1 MSGGL
6 CPLFYGFMSSAISD
20 YLNQIGKI
28 PLLTAAEEI
37 ELGNAIQ
44 QMMPL
49 VGKSDLTKEEKRL
62 IRIGERAKRRMIQG
76 NLRLV
81 IRVAGKFSKLTTR
94 ITMQDLIQE
103 GNIGLIRAAEM
114 FDPSRGYKFSTY
126 AYWWIKQGIMR
137 ASQMQDRMI
146 KLPSGAPDV
155 LRKIKLFTIEYQK
168 EWGKV
173 PTIEECAEIVGMQ
186 PDTIRGYLASAND
199 ASSLDM
205 KAKNSEDGGSSIID
219 LIASDG
225 ERPEDELLL
234 DTQIEAVRQALPK
247 ISARAQQL
255 LDLRYGLSGQEPL
268 SNPAMAKQYGLY
280 RESMRRQVL
289 NAEQELKAALEG
301 EPPGKPQAQK
311 TCSSLIWGWS

>member
-1 MSGGL
+1 
-6 CPLFYGFMSSAISD
+6 MSSSISD

-49 VGKSDLTKEEKRL
+49 VGKDDLTKEQKK
-62 IRIGERAKRRMIQG
+62 IVRIGERAKRRMIQG

-81 IRVAGKFSKLTTR
+81 IRVAGKFSKMTSR

-137 ASQMQDRMI
+137 ASQVQDRII

-155 LRKIKLFTIEYQK
+155 LRKIRTFTIEYREQH
-168 EWGKV
+168 GTN
-173 PTIEECAEIVGMQ
+173 PSIEQCAELVGML
-186 PDTIRGYLASAND
+186 PETIRTYLASSND
-199 ASSLDM
+199 ATSLDA
-205 KAKNSEDGGSSIID
+205 KAKASDDEGSSIVD
-219 LIASDG
+219 LIAGD
-225 ERPEDELLL
+225 EDRPEDEILL
-234 DTQIEAVRQALPK
+234 DTQIEAVQNALKQVSPN
-247 ISARAQQL
+247 AQKL
-255 LDLRYGLSGQEPL
+255 LSLRYGLNGQEYVSATML
-268 SNPAMAKQYGLY
+268 AKQNGIS
-280 RESMRRQVL
+280 RESMRRQIIF
-289 NAEQELKAALEG
+289 AEQEIKAVLQG
-301 EPPGKPQAQK
+301 ESPGKRQK
-311 TCSSLIWGWS
+311 QTSSSSLIWGWS

>member
-1 MSGGL
+1 
-6 CPLFYGFMSSAISD
+6 MSSSISD

-49 VGKSDLTKEEKRL
+49 VGKDDLTKEQKK
-62 IRIGERAKRRMIQG
+62 IVRIGERAKRRMIQG

-81 IRVAGKFSKLTTR
+81 IRVAGKFSKMTSR

-137 ASQMQDRMI
+137 ASQVQDRII

-155 LRKIKLFTIEYQK
+155 LRKIRTFTIEYREQH
-168 EWGKV
+168 GTN
-173 PTIEECAEIVGMQ
+173 PTIEQCAELVGML
-186 PDTIRGYLASAND
+186 PETIRTYLASSND
-199 ASSLDM
+199 ATSLDA
-205 KAKNSEDGGSSIID
+205 KAKASDDEGSSIVD
-219 LIASDG
+219 LIAG
-225 ERPEDELLL
+225 EEDRPEDEILL
-234 DTQIEAVRQALPK
+234 DTQIEAVQNALKQVSPK
-247 ISARAQQL
+247 AQKL
-255 LDLRYGLSGQEPL
+255 LALRYGLNGQEYVSATML
-268 SNPAMAKQYGLY
+268 AKQNGVS
-280 RESMRRQVL
+280 RESMRRQIIF
-289 NAEQELKAALEG
+289 AEQEIKAVLQG
-301 EPPGKPQAQK
+301 ESPGKRQIQK
-311 TCSSLIWGWS
+311 NSSSLIWGWS

>member
-1 MSGGL
+1 
-6 CPLFYGFMSSAISD
+6 MSSSISD

-49 VGKSDLTKEEKRL
+49 VGKDDLTKEQKK
-62 IRIGERAKRRMIQG
+62 IVRIGERAKRRMIQG

-81 IRVAGKFSKLTTR
+81 IRVASKFSKMTSR

-137 ASQMQDRMI
+137 ASQVQDRII

-155 LRKIKLFTIEYQK
+155 LRKIRTFTIEYREQH
-168 EWGKV
+168 GTN
-173 PTIEECAEIVGMQ
+173 PTIEQCAELVGML
-186 PDTIRGYLASAND
+186 PETIRTYLASSND
-199 ASSLDM
+199 ATSLDA
-205 KAKNSEDGGSSIID
+205 KAKASDDEGSSIVD
-219 LIASDG
+219 LIAG
-225 ERPEDELLL
+225 EEDRPEDEILL
-234 DTQIEAVRQALPK
+234 DTQIEAVQSALKQVSPK
-247 ISARAQQL
+247 AQKL
-255 LDLRYGLSGQEPL
+255 LALRYGLNGQEYVSATML
-268 SNPAMAKQYGLY
+268 AKQNGVS
-280 RESMRRQVL
+280 RESMRRQIIF
-289 NAEQELKAALEG
+289 AEQEIKAVLQG
-301 EPPGKPQAQK
+301 ESPGKRQRQK
-311 TCSSLIWGWS
+311 SSSSLIWGWS

>member
-1 MSGGL
+1 
-6 CPLFYGFMSSAISD
+6 MSSAISD

-49 VGKSDLTKEEKRL
+49 VGKPDLTKEEQRI

-81 IRVAGKFSKLTTR
+81 IRVAGKYSKLTTR

-137 ASQMQDRMI
+137 ASQMQDRII

-155 LRKIKLFTIEYQK
+155 LRKIKLHTIEYQK
-168 EWGKV
+168 EWGRV
-173 PTIEECAEIVGMQ
+173 PTIEECAELVGLQ
-186 PDTIRGYLASAND
+186 PDTIRAYLASATD
-199 ASSLDM
+199 ASSLDA
-205 KAKNSEDGGSSIID
+205 KAKSNEDGGSSIID
-219 LIASDG
+219 LIACDN

-234 DTQIEAVRQALPK
+234 DTQIEAIQQALPK
-247 ISARAQQL
+247 ISARARKL
-255 LDLRYGLSGQEPL
+255 LTLRYGLNGQEPL
-268 SNPAMAKQYGLY
+268 SNPAIAKQYGMY
-280 RESMRRQVL
+280 RESMRRQIL
-289 NAEQELKAALEG
+289 SAEQELKAALQG
-301 EPPGKPQAQK
+301 EPPGKSQRQK
-311 TCSSLIWGWS
+311 CCSSLIWGWS

>member
-1 MSGGL
+1 
-6 CPLFYGFMSSAISD
+6 MSSSISD

-49 VGKSDLTKEEKRL
+49 VGKADLDKEEKRI
-62 IRIGERAKRRMIQG
+62 IRVGERAKRRMIQG

-81 IRVAGKFSKLTTR
+81 IRVAGKYSKMTNR

-146 KLPSGAPDV
+146 KLPSGAPDA
-155 LRKIKLFTIEYQK
+155 LRKIKFFSLDYQK
-168 EWGKV
+168 EHGRV
-173 PTIEECAEIVGMQ
+173 PTLQECAEVVGLQ
-186 PDTIRGYLASAND
+186 PETVRAYLASAID
-199 ASSLDM
+199 AGSLDA
-205 KAKNSEDGGSSIID
+205 KAKHKEDDASSIID
-219 LIASDG
+219 LIASDD

-234 DTQIEAVRQALPK
+234 DTQIEAVRQALPR
-247 ISARAQQL
+247 ISAKAQKL
-255 LDLRYGLSGQEPL
+255 LTLRYGLNGQEPL
-268 SNPAMAKQYGLY
+268 SNPAIAKEYGMY
-280 RESMRRQVL
+280 RESMRRQIL
-289 NAEQELKAALEG
+289 NAEQELKAALQG
-301 EPPGKPQAQK
+301 EPPGKLPLQK
-311 TCSSLIWGWS
+311 ISSSLNWGWS

>member
-1 MSGGL
+1 
-6 CPLFYGFMSSAISD
+6 MSSSISD

-49 VGKSDLTKEEKRL
+49 VGKNDLTKEEKK
-62 IRIGERAKRRMIQG
+62 IVRIGERAKRRMIQG

-81 IRVAGKFSKLTTR
+81 IRVAGKFSKMTSR

-137 ASQMQDRMI
+137 ASQVQDRII

-155 LRKIKLFTIEYQK
+155 LRKIRTFTIEYREQH
-168 EWGKV
+168 GTN
-173 PTIEECAEIVGMQ
+173 PTIEQCAELVGML
-186 PDTIRGYLASAND
+186 PETIRTYLASSND
-199 ASSLDM
+199 ATSLDA
-205 KAKNSEDGGSSIID
+205 KAKASDDEGSSIVD
-219 LIASDG
+219 LIAG
-225 ERPEDELLL
+225 EEDRPEDEILL
-234 DTQIEAVRQALPK
+234 DTQIEAVQNALKQVSPK
-247 ISARAQQL
+247 AQKL
-255 LDLRYGLSGQEPL
+255 LALRYGLNGQEYVSATML
-268 SNPAMAKQYGLY
+268 AKQNGVS
-280 RESMRRQVL
+280 RESMRRQIIF
-289 NAEQELKAALEG
+289 AEQEIKAVLQG
-301 EPPGKPQAQK
+301 ESPGKRQ
-311 TCSSLIWGWS
+311 